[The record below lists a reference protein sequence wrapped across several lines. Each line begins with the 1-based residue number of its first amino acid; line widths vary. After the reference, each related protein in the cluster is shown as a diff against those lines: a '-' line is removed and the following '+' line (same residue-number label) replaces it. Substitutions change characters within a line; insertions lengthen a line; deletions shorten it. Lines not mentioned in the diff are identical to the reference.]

1 MRTGERKCIA
11 LPRITARLILAK
23 DPTTVPSRNLGFS
36 RNGAALVQD
45 HPFAFGQVV
54 LIYISGCSYLHQV
67 CDRFLIFFFKLLKV
81 EMYFLTSQTEP
92 YSGFSKAIYTAG
104 ESFVLSLGLQE

>member
-23 DPTTVPSRNLGFS
+23 DPTTLPSRNLGFS

-67 CDRFLIFFFKLLKV
+67 CDRFLIFFFLN
-81 EMYFLTSQTEP
+81 
-92 YSGFSKAIYTAG
+92 FSKLKCIFSQAKPIPTQG
-104 ESFVLSLGLQE
+104 FLKPFTQQGRVLC

>member
-45 HPFAFGQVV
+45 HPFAFGQRDAYWA
-54 LIYISGCSYLHQV
+54 IRSFQV
-67 CDRFLIFFFKLLKV
+67 ALVCVTLV
-81 EMYFLTSQTEP
+81 NSVY
-92 YSGFSKAIYTAG
+92 
-104 ESFVLSLGLQE
+104 V